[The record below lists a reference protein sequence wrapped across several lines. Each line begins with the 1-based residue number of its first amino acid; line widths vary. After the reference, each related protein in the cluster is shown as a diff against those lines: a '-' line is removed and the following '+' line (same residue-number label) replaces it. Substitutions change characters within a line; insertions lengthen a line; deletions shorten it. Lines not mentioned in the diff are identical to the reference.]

1 MSKSREYKV
10 PIVCFIF
17 RRDLRLEDHKPLQT
31 ALDYAKENDAVVLPM
46 FIFSKSQVG
55 NTAPVKSYRSIACLI
70 QSLKELDAEL
80 YKKYKTHLSIF
91 RSEAS
96 DKNIDVLKN
105 ISKKHEIYAIFETKD
120 YTPFANERSENIQEY
135 CEANEI
141 EYQLI
146 EYLYLV
152 NPDEMKIKLGKIY
165 QKFTPFYNAVSKLKI
180 PTPMGYVKGPFLGGK
195 ASREIGNSSLK
206 SMEKEIF
213 RSSASVTKD
222 RRSPERSSKGS
233 KTVVSKKEAQSRAFI
248 GGRKEGLKFL
258 KNLKSIKNYDEV
270 RNQMPLSTSNL
281 SVHHHYGT
289 VSIRES
295 YVAAQ
300 KLVNSGAKQM
310 KEFQRQ
316 LFWRDFYGALCGNF
330 KKFYGKKYGDLLE
343 LVKERPK
350 LSQKKQELYDAWCNG
365 TTGID
370 IVDAGINQLNATGFC
385 HNRSRLIL
393 SSILVKTWGVNWQ
406 YGAGYFAEKL
416 VDYDFTQN
424 TMNWLFIAGG
434 FPFSEA
440 PFRKVNPERQ
450 AKLLDSEGVYRKRWL
465 K

>member
-1 MSKSREYKV
+1 
-10 PIVCFIF
+10 
-17 RRDLRLEDHKPLQT
+17 
-31 ALDYAKENDAVVLPM
+31 
-46 FIFSKSQVG
+46 
-55 NTAPVKSYRSIACLI
+55 
-70 QSLKELDAEL
+70 
-80 YKKYKTHLSIF
+80 
-91 RSEAS
+91 
-96 DKNIDVLKN
+96 
-105 ISKKHEIYAIFETKD
+105 
-120 YTPFANERSENIQEY
+120 
-135 CEANEI
+135 
-141 EYQLI
+141 
-146 EYLYLV
+146 
-152 NPDEMKIKLGKIY
+152 MKIKLGKIY
-165 QKFTPFYNAVSKLKI
+165 QKFTPFYNAVSKFKI
-180 PTPMGYVKGPFLGGK
+180 PAPTGYAKGPFYKGD
-195 ASREIGNSSLK
+195 IGNSSLSK
-206 SMEKEIF
+206 VEKEIF
-213 RSSASVTKD
+213 KTAS
-222 RRSPERSSKGS
+222 
-233 KTVVSKKEAQSRAFI
+233 SKKEAQSRAFT

-270 RNQMPLSTSNL
+270 RNMMPLSTSNL

-295 YVAAQ
+295 YAAAQ
-300 KLVNSGAKQM
+300 KLVNAGAKQM

-330 KKFYGKKYGDLLE
+330 DKFYKSKASKDLLE

-434 FPFSEA
+434 YPFSEA
-440 PFRKVNPERQ
+440 PFRKVNPDRQ
-450 AKLLDSEGVYRKRWL
+450 AKILDSEGVYRNRWL

>member
-1 MSKSREYKV
+1 MPSLRKKSLEKERNSIPKNSKDSLV
-10 PIVCFIF
+10 LFIF
-17 RRDLRLEDHKPLQT
+17 RRDLRLEDHKPLQD

-46 FIFSKSQVG
+46 FVFSKSQVG
-55 NTAPVKSYRSIACLI
+55 SSAPVKSYRSIACLI

-91 RSEAS
+91 Y
-96 DKNIDVLKN
+96 DNDIDVLKN

-120 YTPFANERSENIQEY
+120 YTPFAYERSEKIEDY
-135 CEANEI
+135 SEANEI
-141 EYQLI
+141 EYNLI

-152 NPDEMKIKLGKIY
+152 NPDEMKQKLGKIY

-180 PTPMGYVKGPFLGGK
+180 PSPVGYVKGSFYKG
-195 ASREIGNSSLK
+195 EIGNTSLTK
-206 SMEKEIF
+206 MEKEIF
-213 RSSASVTKD
+213 R
-222 RRSPERSSKGS
+222 
-233 KTVVSKKEAQSRAFI
+233 TVSSKKEVHRPQVQAFM

-258 KNLKSIKNYDEV
+258 KNLKSIKNYDDI

-295 YVAAQ
+295 YHEAQ
-300 KLVNSGAKQM
+300 KLVNAGAKQM

-330 KKFYGKKYGDLLE
+330 DKFYGKKYGDFLKY
-343 LVKERPK
+343 VKERPA
-350 LSQKKQELYDAWCNG
+350 LSEKKKEYFDAWCKG

-370 IVDAGINQLNATGFC
+370 IVDAGMKQLNSTGML
-385 HNRSRLIL
+385 HNRSRLL
-393 SSILVKTWGVNWQ
+393 TSSILVKTWSVPWQ

-440 PFRKVNPERQ
+440 PFRKVNPDRQ
-450 AKLLDSEGVYRKRWL
+450 AKLLDSEGIYRKRWL

>member
-1 MSKSREYKV
+1 MTKSD
-10 PIVCFIF
+10 IVLFIF
-17 RRDLRLEDHKPLQT
+17 RRDLRLEDHKPLQD
-31 ALDYAKENDAVVLPM
+31 ALDYAKENGTVVVPM

-55 NTAPVKSYRSIACLI
+55 SSASVKSYRSIACLI
-70 QSLKELDAEL
+70 QSLKELDATL

-91 RSEAS
+91 EAS
-96 DKNIDVLKN
+96 DNVKVLQE
-105 ISKKHEIYAIFETKD
+105 ISKSFEIYAIFETKD
-120 YTPFANERSENIQEY
+120 YTPYAKERSESIQEY
-135 CEANEI
+135 SEANEI

-165 QKFTPFYNAVSKLKI
+165 QKFTPFYNAVLKSKLKI
-180 PTPMGYVKGPFLGGK
+180 PEPTGFVKGPFYK
-195 ASREIGNSSLK
+195 SEIGNTNLK

-213 RSSASVTKD
+213 KD
-222 RRSPERSSKGS
+222 RRSI
-233 KTVVSKKEAQSRAFI
+233 KEAQSRAFT

-258 KNLKSIKNYDEV
+258 KNLKSIKDYDTI

-295 YVAAQ
+295 YYSAQ

-330 KKFYGKKYGDLLE
+330 EKFYKKNLLK
-343 LVKERPK
+343 LVKERPS
-350 LSQKKQELYDAWCNG
+350 LSGKKKEYFDAWCNG

-370 IVDAGINQLNATGFC
+370 IVDAGMNQLNSTGFMA
-385 HNRSRLIL
+385 NRSRLL
-393 SSILVKTWGVNWQ
+393 CASILTKTWQVNWQ

-416 VDYDFTQN
+416 LDYDFTQN
-424 TMNWLFIAGG
+424 TMNWLFVSGG
-434 FPFSEA
+434 YPFSEP
-440 PFRKVNPERQ
+440 PFRKVNPDRQ
-450 AKLLDSEGVYRKRWL
+450 AKILDSEGIYRKRWL
-465 K
+465 KFYNMD

>member
-1 MSKSREYKV
+1 MSNSHDHKI

-17 RRDLRLEDHKPLQT
+17 RRDLRLKDHKPLQT
-31 ALDYAKENDAVVLPM
+31 ALDYANDNGAKVLPM
-46 FIFSKSQVG
+46 FIFNKSQVG

-70 QSLKELDAEL
+70 QSLKELDLEL

-96 DKNIDVLKN
+96 DKDIDVLN
-105 ISKKHEIYAIFETKD
+105 DISKKYEIYAIFETKD
-120 YTPFANERSENIQEY
+120 YTPFANERSEKIERY
-135 CEANEI
+135 CVKKEI

-152 NPDEMKIKLGKIY
+152 NPDEMKEKLGKIY

-180 PTPMGYVKGPFLGGK
+180 PTPMGYVKGTFLGGK
-195 ASREIGNSSLK
+195 SSREISNTSLK

-213 RSSASVTKD
+213 RD
-222 RRSPERSSKGS
+222 LRSL
-233 KTVVSKKEAQSRAFI
+233 KETQSRAFI

-258 KNLKSIKNYDEV
+258 KNLKSIKNYDDI

-295 YVAAQ
+295 YHEAQ
-300 KLVNSGAKQM
+300 KLINAGAKQM

-316 LFWRDFYGALCGNF
+316 LFWRDFYGALAGNF
-330 KKFYGKKYGDLLE
+330 DKLYKSKISKHGNFLDY
-343 LVKERPK
+343 VKERPS
-350 LSQKKQELYDAWCNG
+350 LTEKKKELFKAWCDG

-370 IVDAGINQLNATGFC
+370 IVDAGMNQLNKSGFMA
-385 HNRSRLIL
+385 NRSRLL
-393 SSILVKTWGVNWQ
+393 CASILCKTWQINWQ
-406 YGAGYFAEKL
+406 HGAGYFADKL
-416 VDYDFTQN
+416 LDYDFTQN
-424 TMNWLFIAGG
+424 TMNWLFVAGG
-434 FPFSEA
+434 FPFSEP
-440 PFRKVNPERQ
+440 PFRRTNPYRIQER
-450 AKLLDSEGVYRKRWL
+450 LDPDLIYTKRWL

>member
-1 MSKSREYKV
+1 MTKSD
-10 PIVCFIF
+10 IVLFIF
-17 RRDLRLEDHKPLQT
+17 RRDLRLEDHKPLQD
-31 ALDYAKENDAVVLPM
+31 ALDYAKENNAVVVPI

-55 NTAPVKSYRSIACLI
+55 SSAPVKSYRSIACLI
-70 QSLKELDAEL
+70 QSLKELDATL

-91 RSEAS
+91 YDS
-96 DKNIDVLKN
+96 DNVKVLQE
-105 ISKKHEIYAIFETKD
+105 ISKSFEIYAIFETKD
-120 YTPFANERSENIQEY
+120 YTPFANERSKSIQEY
-135 CEANEI
+135 SEAHEI
-141 EYQLI
+141 EYVLV

-165 QKFTPFYNAVSKLKI
+165 QKFTPFYNSVSKIKI
-180 PTPMGYVKGPFLGGK
+180 PEPTGFVKGPFYKG
-195 ASREIGNSSLK
+195 EIGNTSLSK
-206 SMEKEIF
+206 MKKEIF
-213 RSSASVTKD
+213 KD
-222 RRSPERSSKGS
+222 RRSI
-233 KTVVSKKEAQSRAFI
+233 KEAQSREFI

-258 KNLKSIKNYDEV
+258 KNLKSIKDYDTI

-295 YVAAQ
+295 YTAAQ
-300 KLVNSGAKQM
+300 KLVNSGAKEM

-330 KKFYGKKYGDLLE
+330 GKFYGTKSSKDLLKY
-343 LVKERPK
+343 VKERPS
-350 LSQKKQELYDAWCNG
+350 LSGKKKTYFDAWCNG

-370 IVDAGINQLNATGFC
+370 IVDAGMNQLNSTGFM
-385 HNRSRLIL
+385 HNRQRLL
-393 SSILVKTWGVNWQ
+393 TSSILVKTWSVPWQ

-450 AKLLDSEGVYRKRWL
+450 AKLLDPEGIYRKRWL

>member
-1 MSKSREYKV
+1 MKK
-10 PIVCFIF
+10 PIVIFIF
-17 RRDLRLEDHKPLQT
+17 RRDLRLEDHKPLQE
-31 ALDYAKENDAVVLPM
+31 ALDYASDNGAIVLPM

-55 NTAPVKSYRSIACLI
+55 SSAPVKSYRSIACLI
-70 QSLKELDAEL
+70 QSLKELDSEL
-80 YKKYKTHLSIF
+80 YKKYRSRLSIF

-96 DKNIDVLKN
+96 NDDIKVLET
-105 ISKKHEIYAIFETKD
+105 IASKYEIYAIFETKD
-120 YTPFANERSENIQEY
+120 YTPFAYERSENIQEY
-135 CEANEI
+135 CAKEEI
-141 EYQLI
+141 EYNLI

-152 NPDEMKIKLGKIY
+152 NPDEMKQKLGKIY
-165 QKFTPFYNAVSKLKI
+165 QKFTPFYNVVSKLKI
-180 PTPMGYVKGPFLGGK
+180 PTPVGYVKGPFLGGK
-195 ASREIGNSSLK
+195 ASREIGNTTLK

-213 RSSASVTKD
+213 KD
-222 RRSPERSSKGS
+222 RRSQERSSKGS
-233 KTVVSKKEAQSRAFI
+233 RTSSKKEAQSRAFI

-270 RNQMPLSTSNL
+270 RNQMSLSTSNL

-295 YVAAQ
+295 YAAAQ
-300 KLVNSGAKQM
+300 LLINAGAKQM

-330 KKFYGKKYGDLLE
+330 KKLYGHKHGDFLKY
-343 LVKERPK
+343 VKERPA
-350 LSQKKQELYDAWCNG
+350 LSGKKKTYFDAWCNG

-370 IVDAGINQLNATGFC
+370 IVDAGMKQLNSTGFM
-385 HNRSRLIL
+385 HNRSRLL
-393 SSILVKTWGVNWQ
+393 CSSILVKTWGVNWQ

-450 AKLLDSEGVYRKRWL
+450 ARLLDSEGVYRKRWL
-465 K
+465 ENVHKKKL

>member
-1 MSKSREYKV
+1 MTKSD
-10 PIVCFIF
+10 IVLFIF
-17 RRDLRLEDHKPLQT
+17 RRDLRLEDHKPLQD
-31 ALDYAKENDAVVLPM
+31 ALDYAKENNAVVVPM

-55 NTAPVKSYRSIACLI
+55 SSAPVKSYRSIACLI
-70 QSLKELDAEL
+70 QSLKELDATL
-80 YKKYKTHLSIF
+80 YKKYKTRLSIF
-91 RSEAS
+91 EAS
-96 DKNIDVLKN
+96 DNVKVLQD
-105 ISKKHEIYAIFETKD
+105 ISKSFEIYAIFETKD
-120 YTPFANERSENIQEY
+120 YTPFAHERSKSIQEY
-135 CEANEI
+135 SEAHEI

-165 QKFTPFYNAVSKLKI
+165 QKFTPFYNAVLKSKSIKI
-180 PTPMGYVKGPFLGGK
+180 PEPTGFVKGKFIGGNLG
-195 ASREIGNSSLK
+195 NTNLK
-206 SMEKEIF
+206 SMEKDIF
-213 RSSASVTKD
+213 RSSASGTF
-222 RRSPERSSKGS
+222 GS
-233 KTVVSKKEAQSRAFI
+233 KTAISKKESQSRASGLNPI
-248 GGRKEGLKFL
+248 LGGRKEGLKFL
-258 KNLKSIKNYDEV
+258 KNLKSIKNYDTI

-295 YVAAQ
+295 YASAQ
-300 KLVNSGAKQM
+300 KLINSGTKEM

-330 KKFYGKKYGDLLE
+330 DKFYKSKNSKYGDLLE

-370 IVDAGINQLNATGFC
+370 IVDAGMNQLNSTGFM
-385 HNRSRLIL
+385 HNRQRLL
-393 SSILVKTWGVNWQ
+393 TSSLLVKTWGVNWQ

-434 FPFSEA
+434 YPFSEA

-450 AKLLDSEGVYRKRWL
+450 AKILDSEGIYRKRWL
-465 K
+465 KFYNMD

>member
-1 MSKSREYKV
+1 MTKSD
-10 PIVCFIF
+10 IVLFIF
-17 RRDLRLEDHKPLQT
+17 RRDLRLEDHKPLQD
-31 ALDYAKENDAVVLPM
+31 ALDYAKENNAVVVPM

-55 NTAPVKSYRSIACLI
+55 SSAPVKSYRSIACLI
-70 QSLKELDAEL
+70 QSLKELDATL
-80 YKKYKTHLSIF
+80 YKKYKTRLSIF
-91 RSEAS
+91 EAS
-96 DKNIDVLKN
+96 DNVKVLQE
-105 ISKKHEIYAIFETKD
+105 ISKSFEIYAIFETKD
-120 YTPFANERSENIQEY
+120 YTPFANERSETIQSY
-135 CEANEI
+135 CTKEEI

-165 QKFTPFYNAVSKLKI
+165 QKFTPFYNTVLKNTS
-180 PTPMGYVKGPFLGGK
+180 PSDFKPSGYVKGKFISK
-195 ASREIGNSSLK
+195 EIGDSDLR

-213 RSSASVTKD
+213 KTAS
-222 RRSPERSSKGS
+222 
-233 KTVVSKKEAQSRAFI
+233 SKKEAQSREFT

-258 KNLKSIKNYDEV
+258 KNLKSIKDYDTI

-295 YVAAQ
+295 YYSAQ
-300 KLVNSGAKQM
+300 LLINTGAKGL

-330 KKFYGKKYGDLLE
+330 EKFYKSKASKSGDLLE

-370 IVDAGINQLNATGFC
+370 IVDAGMNQLNSTGFM
-385 HNRSRLIL
+385 HNRQRLL
-393 SSILVKTWGVNWQ
+393 TSSLLVKTWGVNWQ

-434 FPFSEA
+434 YPFSEA
-440 PFRKVNPERQ
+440 PFRKVNPDRQ
-450 AKLLDSEGVYRKRWL
+450 AKILDSEGIYRKRWL
-465 K
+465 GTKF

>member
-1 MSKSREYKV
+1 MTPLV
-10 PIVCFIF
+10 LFIF
-17 RRDLRLEDHKPLQT
+17 RRDLRLEDHKPLQD
-31 ALDYAKENDAVVLPM
+31 ALDYASDNGATVVPM
-46 FIFSKSQVG
+46 FIFSKYQVG
-55 NTAPVKSYRSIACLI
+55 STAPVKSYKSIACLI
-70 QSLKELDAEL
+70 QSLKELDATL

-96 DKNIDVLKN
+96 NDLKVLQD

-120 YTPFANERSENIQEY
+120 YTPFAYERSESIQEY
-135 CEANEI
+135 CDKHEI
-141 EYQLI
+141 EYVLV

-152 NPDEMKIKLGKIY
+152 NPDEMKQKLGKIY
-165 QKFTPFYNAVSKLKI
+165 QKFTPFYNAISKFKI
-180 PTPMGYVKGPFLGGK
+180 PSPTGYVKGNFLGGK
-195 ASREIGNSSLK
+195 ASREIGNTTLK

-213 RSSASVTKD
+213 
-222 RRSPERSSKGS
+222 
-233 KTVVSKKEAQSRAFI
+233 KTVSSKKEAQSRVFM

-258 KNLKSIKNYDEV
+258 KNLKSIKNYDDI

-295 YVAAQ
+295 YTTAQ
-300 KLVNSGAKQM
+300 KLVNAGAKQM

-330 KKFYGKKYGDLLE
+330 DKLYKSKASKDLLD

-424 TMNWLFIAGG
+424 TMNWLFVAGG
-434 FPFSEA
+434 FPFSEP

-450 AKLLDSEGVYRKRWL
+450 AKLLDSEGIYRKHWL

>member
-1 MSKSREYKV
+1 MTPLV
-10 PIVCFIF
+10 LFIF
-17 RRDLRLEDHKPLQT
+17 RRDLRLEDHKPLQE
-31 ALDYAKENDAVVLPM
+31 ALDYAKENGATVLPM
-46 FIFSKSQVG
+46 FIFNKSQVG
-55 NTAPVKSYRSIACLI
+55 SSAPVKSYRSIACLI
-70 QSLKELDAEL
+70 QSLKELDTEL

-91 RSEAS
+91 Y
-96 DKNIDVLKN
+96 DNDIDVLKN

-120 YTPFANERSENIQEY
+120 YTPFAYERSESIQDY
-135 CEANEI
+135 CDKHEI
-141 EYQLI
+141 EYNLI

-152 NPDEMKIKLGKIY
+152 NPDEMKEKLGKIY

-180 PTPMGYVKGPFLGGK
+180 PTPVGYVKGNFYKGNLG
-195 ASREIGNSSLK
+195 NTTLK

-213 RSSASVTKD
+213 KTAS
-222 RRSPERSSKGS
+222 
-233 KTVVSKKEAQSRAFI
+233 SKKEAQSRAFI

-258 KNLKSIKNYDEV
+258 KNLKSIKNYDDI

-295 YVAAQ
+295 YAAAQ
-300 KLVNSGAKQM
+300 KLVNAGAKQM

-330 KKFYGKKYGDLLE
+330 KKFYKKDLLD
-343 LVKERPK
+343 LVKERPV
-350 LSQKKQELYDAWCNG
+350 LSGKKKDLFKAWCNG

-370 IVDAGINQLNATGFC
+370 IVDAGMNQLNKSGFL
-385 HNRSRLIL
+385 HNRMRLTCA
-393 SSILVKTWGVNWQ
+393 SVLVKDWQVPWQ

-424 TMNWLFIAGG
+424 TMNWLFVAGG
-434 FPFSEA
+434 YPFSEA
-440 PFRKVNPERQ
+440 PFRRTNPYRIQER
-450 AKLLDSEGVYRKRWL
+450 LDPDLIYTKRWL